1 MHYSLQQA
9 CLHAVALNP
18 PDMQEKNPPTAYYTL
33 VGNQQDISAYP
44 SSNITNR
51 CRRGCTVLR
60 RVPRIVHSTATFR
73 GAGVTQHGRALVI
86 VLAMRGS
93 VHLLLCYVK
102 ADSAYRWL
110 VGRMY
115 IRWDVERSRVGAT
128 AIGFM
133 GRALRRSGRVFLLS
147 TGRISFLL
155 DCFWSVSVDHHHWW
169 MPCLILQ

>member
-1 MHYSLQQA
+1 MSQIGVVVDALFCGGCRVSFTLRQRFEARVSL
-9 CLHAVALNP
+9 
-18 PDMQEKNPPTAYYTL
+18 
-33 VGNQQDISAYP
+33 
-44 SSNITNR
+44 
-51 CRRGCTVLR
+51 
-60 RVPRIVHSTATFR
+60 ST
-73 GAGVTQHGRALVI
+73 GEL
-86 VLAMRGS
+86 LSLCWPLKRGS

-115 IRWDVERSRVGAT
+115 IRWDVERSRVLVGAT
-128 AIGFM
+128 AIGSM

-169 MPCLILQ
+169 MPRLILQ